1 MFSMSL
7 DAWQVLELLRD
18 IFWILLIFLL
28 ISLVVQCVCMLL
40 MCLGRE
46 SQYCSVIRGKSTTHP
61 GLPDA
66 GSAFASARLKALR

>member
-1 MFSMSL
+1 MYSVSL
-7 DAWQVLELLRD
+7 DAWQVLALLRD

-46 SQYCSVIRGKSTTHP
+46 SQFCSVIRGKSPTHP
-61 GLPDA
+61 GLQDV
-66 GSAFASARLKALR
+66 GSDFASARLKALR